1 MAIYNPKR
9 ARELEA
15 AARLADSQRQR
26 ELARGQREQKA
37 LQQTLGLVESLIG
50 AAPQVVGGLQDV
62 QAQQVLAG
70 EKPLPEQKP
79 KSDDI
84 LENISRFITDP
95 FEAGVRQ
102 KARAMAQEQKGAR
115 LQTAEP
121 LLREAIQKPG
131 LKPEFAPEA
140 KTLEDIGFT
149 PKEVAAQLGADPRE
163 AAMKQLM
170 RDPALALLPER
181 EREAAIVGL
190 QQRMTAEQAAA
201 ATAAE
206 ERASK
211 LALEKAKAGSYG
223 LKLEKEGKQIDP
235 KATILEGAV
244 DAVFEEYKDRLN
256 VAGDSAIVNQAKQ
269 ELRQKVM
276 QQAAELGMDTQTDIG
291 LAAIE
296 KVYAKKIKE
305 KGLSAYKPKDYEK
318 VRMALNLYEDVKE
331 VDRLRRETKF
341 EISDMEILQEE
352 LDALDTPLG
361 LDSIEK
367 VARSIQKRAKF
378 TERGQYLY
386 VRKALELKN
395 TLMKAANDGYN
406 VTNMDAARL
415 APIVLNPNMRDEE
428 WSASVQDMLRGTAK
442 DAKEI
447 YAEISGVYQAPAVL
461 REKVLSLEVPEKVDV
476 SRLAGMK
483 PMTVGSKDIIRNA
496 LQGVGDTAVDVA
508 ISVIQQMKDQAP
520 ELISGVLNQ
529 MGLPIAPNVIQQ
541 FIPTTVQPQAA
552 APQTSQ
558 QQVQQQPAAAPTAIP
573 PPQKPTDMDPEV
585 FYLEQR
591 QGGNLNPST
600 QSVLI
605 VDTDKGR
612 FLYVVDND
620 KLQAKQESIKK
631 ITPNVGFS
639 VYTGNEAGG
648 L

>member
-15 AARLADSQRQR
+15 AARLAESQRQR
-26 ELARGQREQKA
+26 ELAKGQREQRTTE
-37 LQQTLGLVESLIG
+37 QILGLVEGLIG

-79 KSDDI
+79 ETDNI
-84 LENISRFITDP
+84 LENIGRFITDP

-115 LQTAEP
+115 LQAAEP

-131 LKPEFAPEA
+131 VKPEFAPEA

-149 PKEVAAQLGADPRE
+149 PKEVAAQFGADPRE

-170 RDPALALLPER
+170 RDPALAMLPER
-181 EREAAIVGL
+181 EREAAIAGL

-201 ATAAE
+201 AAAAE
-206 ERASK
+206 ERASE
-211 LALEKAKAGSYG
+211 LALKGAKTKKELAQAGSYAA
-223 LKLEKEGKQIDP
+223 KLEAEGKQLDP
-235 KATILEGAV
+235 RATLLEGSV
-244 DAVFEEYKDRLN
+244 DPIFEQYKDKLN
-256 VAGDSAIVNQAKQ
+256 VAGDPALVNQAKQ
-269 ELRQKVM
+269 ELRQAVM
-276 QQAAELGMDTQTDIG
+276 QEAQRLGMNTETVEG

-296 KVYAKKIKE
+296 NIYAKKIKE
-305 KGLSAYKPKDYEK
+305 KGLKAYTGKDYDK
-318 VRMALNLYEDVKE
+318 VRLALNLYEDVKE
-331 VDRLRRETKF
+331 VDRLRRETQFKA
-341 EISDMEILQEE
+341 SDMDILREE

-367 VARSIQKRAKF
+367 VARGIEKRAKF
-378 TERGQYLY
+378 TEKGQYLY

-415 APIVLNPNMRDEE
+415 SPIVLNPFMRDEE

-442 DAKEI
+442 DAKEV
-447 YAEISGVYQAPAVL
+447 YAELSGVLQAPAVL
-461 REKVLSLEVPEKVDV
+461 RQKVLGLEVPEKVDV
-476 SRLAGMK
+476 SKLAGMK
-483 PMTVGSKDIIRNA
+483 PMDVGARDIIKQAMGNI
-496 LQGVGDTAVDVA
+496 GDAAVDV
-508 ISVIQQMKDQAP
+508 SLNVIEQMKGQAP
-520 ELISGVLNQ
+520 KLISGVLAQ
-529 MGLPIAPNVIQQ
+529 MGLDLPAEVIQQ
-541 FIPTTVQPQAA
+541 VIPETAQPTTAA
-552 APQTSQ
+552 SQTSQ
-558 QQVQQQPAAAPTAIP
+558 QQIQPP
-573 PPQKPTDMDPEV
+573 PPQQPTDMDPEV

-600 QSVLI
+600 QSVLV

-612 FLYVVDND
+612 FLYVVNND
-620 KLQAKQESIKK
+620 ELEAKQQSIKS
-631 ITPNVGFS
+631 IAPNATTQ
-639 VYTGNEAGG
+639 VYSGNEAGG